1 MISKSTHT
9 LTHEGDEKIEF
20 KFVKIGKEFLQK
32 VKSTQMF
39 IDKLTSKD
47 ENGKNDKFFT
57 DYRINLMNIEKNN
70 NSCSNHSL

>member
-1 MISKSTHT
+1 MKVMK
-9 LTHEGDEKIEF
+9 KIEF

-39 IDKLTSKD
+39 IDKLTCKD

-57 DYRINLMNIEKNN
+57 DYRITELI
-70 NSCSNHSL
+70 